1 MTAVIIPFQP
11 PLRPALPTIEGNVD
25 YLKFRHELDRIDQ
38 ILRASPEETFV
49 LAATEHWLAQ
59 AQQPKKEAK
68 KSQRPKKISAAQL
81 ARYQA
86 HSRRALRCNLART
99 YLQESYRDFAAHLGD
114 SPLLQRFC
122 LLDELDVIKVPAKST
137 LQRYADWA
145 EHKAVQQVVED
156 LLRQA
161 HHHPEK
167 LQLEHAVDLEACFLD
182 TTCLQANI
190 HYPVDWVLMRDAT
203 RTLTKAV
210 DLIREQG
217 LRHRMEEPALFR
229 KRMNQLCIQMTHN
242 SKKTEPKKHRKK
254 MVRKMN
260 KLVGTVANHAR
271 RYRKLLHEQWEKTDW
286 TRPQVEQ
293 VLKRLD
299 HVLEQLP
306 AAREQAWQR
315 IIDEEPVANEAK
327 ILSLYEPAVNVV
339 VRHKA
344 GAEVEFGNTLLL
356 GESRQGLILHWE
368 LFEKSA
374 PADAR
379 LVRGALEQTEK
390 ALGIELKEAGA
401 DRGFDSASVQQWLA
415 QEGIYNGICPR
426 DPHQLKE
433 RLRSWKFVKLQRR
446 RSQTEGRISIIMHN
460 FLGRPIRSKGFAHRQ
475 LAVDW
480 AVLTHDLWVLARLP
494 KREVETK
501 TEPRPSRRAVPCRKA
516 A

>member
-1 MTAVIIPFQP
+1 MTATLIPFQP
-11 PLRPALPTIEGNVD
+11 SLRPALPTVEGNVD
-25 YLKFRHELDRIDQ
+25 YRQFRDELTRIDE
-38 ILRASPEETFV
+38 ILRSGPEPAFV

-59 AQQPKKEAK
+59 SKNPAKEPPA
-68 KSQRPKKISAAQL
+68 SQL
-81 ARYQA
+81 ANYQT
-86 HSRRALRCNLART
+86 HSRRALRCNIART

-122 LLDELDVIKVPAKST
+122 LLDELEVIKVPAKST
-137 LQRYADWA
+137 LQRYVDWV
-145 EHKAVQQVVED
+145 EHKTVQQTVQD

-167 LQLEHAVDLEACFLD
+167 LQLEQAVDLEACFLD

-190 HYPVDWVLMRDAT
+190 HYPVDWVLLRDAT

-217 LRHRMEEPALFR
+217 LRHRMEDPALFR
-229 KRMNQLCIQMTHN
+229 KRMNQLCIQMTH
-242 SKKTEPKKHRKK
+242 SPKKTKKTDGKKHRKK
-254 MVRKMN
+254 LLRKMN

-271 RYRKLLHEQWEKTDW
+271 RYRQLLDEQWEQTQW
-286 TRPQVEQ
+286 TRPQAEQ
-293 VLKRLD
+293 VLRRLD
-299 HVLEQLP
+299 NVLEQLP
-306 AAREQAWQR
+306 AARQQAWQR
-315 IIDEEPVANEAK
+315 IIEEEPVANEEK
-327 ILSLYEPAVNVV
+327 ILSLYESAIRVV

-356 GESRQGLILHWE
+356 GESRQGLIMYWE
-368 LFEKSA
+368 LFEESA

-379 LVRGALEQTEK
+379 LVRGALEKTEQH
-390 ALGIELKEAGA
+390 LQIHIKEAGA
-401 DRGFDSASVQQWLA
+401 DRGFDSASVQKWL
-415 QEGIYNGICPR
+415 EDHDIYNGICPR

-446 RSQTEGRISIIMHN
+446 RSQTEGRISIIIHN
-460 FLGRPIRSKGFAHRQ
+460 FLDTPIRGKGFAHRQ

-480 AVLTHDLWVLARLP
+480 AVLTHNLWVLARLP
-494 KREVETK
+494 KRQMK
-501 TEPRPSRRAVPCRKA
+501 RKRKSRAVPCRQA